1 MSATSESTTVA
12 EKPRKPAPRQPRAAQ
27 RAAPARPILS
37 KADALSVLRTALTD
51 CQRAGI
57 VLALAPNP
65 AGSLLLL
72 REIDLVEGVFVLRDG
87 NAPK

>member
-1 MSATSESTTVA
+1 MSAISESTTVA
-12 EKPRKPAPRQPRAAQ
+12 EKPRKPAAPRRTQQ
-27 RAAPARPILS
+27 RPARPILS

-57 VLALAPNP
+57 VLALAPNQ

-72 REIDLVEGVFVLRDG
+72 REIDLRDGVFVLRDQ
-87 NAPK
+87 NEVK